1 VDGILQAAECGKRG
15 AAYLL
20 GGENLT
26 IPELLNL
33 VAEATGRRH
42 AVLALPPSAARAL
55 GWVCELGGR
64 LGIEPLITRDWVQL
78 LTTDRPQSSERA
90 QAELGYRPR
99 GAREGVAATVA
110 RLSNPQ
116 SAIRNP
122 QSATAGR

>member
-1 VDGILQAAECGKRG
+1 
-15 AAYLL
+15 
-20 GGENLT
+20 
-26 IPELLNL
+26 
-33 VAEATGRRH
+33 
-42 AVLALPPSAARAL
+42 
-55 GWVCELGGR
+55 LGGR